1 MAADSKCLTPKR
13 GQWQTFNDDEEEEG
27 KPLLLSALPTS
38 SDDDFEFQVLT
49 GGGLHPAAAA
59 DMCYADQV
67 FLNGRILP
75 LHPVAGGLDLSSRSE
90 DCVGRCSTKTIS
102 TRSDTSWSNSSGSS
116 SSSSKRSS
124 NCVSRSH
131 SSNSSSAYSN
141 NFYAHP
147 SPKPQLQHARRATA
161 ARRRS
166 ASSAPRGWGFLRP
179 GLIRAPPPQAE
190 LRELWPRRS
199 LSGHFVGLKSHA
211 ADAAKLVSS
220 SSGSSTSSSRRFDV
234 EKKVTRLVGLGF
246 NCKTSLD
253 AVEPSPLSSKA
264 KAEKQKKKKTTE
276 EEEKLR
282 RSESVSRSRI
292 FEWLEELRIA
302 KFTTT
307 RDGDGGGGG
316 GGH

>member
-1 MAADSKCLTPKR
+1 MDADFKCTTPKR

-38 SDDDFEFQVLT
+38 SDDDDDFEFQVLA

-59 DMCYADQV
+59 DMCCADQV
-67 FLNGRILP
+67 FRNGRILP
-75 LHPVAGGLDLSSRSE
+75 LHPAARGLLSSRSE
-90 DCVGRCSTKTIS
+90 DCVGRCSTTTTVS
-102 TRSDTSWSNSSGSS
+102 TGRPDTSWSNSGGSS
-116 SSSSKRSS
+116 SSS

-131 SSNSSSAYSN
+131 SSSSSSAYSN

-166 ASSAPRGWGFLRP
+166 ASSAPRGWGFLRL

-220 SSGSSTSSSRRFDV
+220 SSGSSSTSSSRRFDV

-253 AVEPSPLSSKA
+253 AVEPSPLSSKG
-264 KAEKQKKKKTTE
+264 KGETQKKKTTTTE

-302 KFTTT
+302 KFTAT
-307 RDGDGGGGG
+307 RDGDGG
-316 GGH
+316 H